1 MQIET
6 TDPLVITTY
15 TDSYALDA
23 ETFGLHWFPADELS
37 TYAYGSAA
45 WHNLAPAIMA
55 ETAGEIAF
63 SIDKASAQTV
73 EQTSFIDG
81 PTLEI
86 QKKYLDQALAEGF
99 IPYAATLGEFIT
111 AEEAQARYENLS
123 TWFADHNHFWIGT
136 GPFYL
141 DQVFTTEGNAVLKRN
156 ENYPD
161 LADKWARFSEPK
173 VGVVD
178 LSGEGT
184 VTAGQE
190 ATFDVFVTFKDE
202 PYPADEIES
211 VKYLVFNANNEVVAT
226 GEAEAAGDGQYT
238 IVLGPDVTSGL
249 EAGANRLE
257 VAVAS
262 KLVSIPSFANFEFVT
277 VQ

>member
-1 MQIET
+1 
-6 TDPLVITTY
+6 VITTY

-23 ETFGLHWFPADELS
+23 EAFTGHWFPADELS
-37 TYAYGSAA
+37 TYTVGSAA

-55 ETAGEIAF
+55 EAAGEIAF
-63 SIDKASAQTV
+63 SIDKASANTV
-73 EQTSFIDG
+73 EQTNFIDG

-86 QKKYLDQALAEGF
+86 QKQYLDQALAEGF

-123 TWFADHNHFWIGT
+123 NWFEEHTHFWLGT

-141 DQVFTTEGNAVLKRN
+141 DQVFTTEGNAVLKRY

-161 LADKWARFSEPK
+161 LADKWSRFSEPK
-173 VGVVD
+173 IGVADV
-178 LSGEGT
+178 SGEGT

-202 PYPADEIES
+202 PYPAEEIES

-226 GEAEAAGDGQYT
+226 GDAEAAGDGQYT
-238 IVLGPDVTSGL
+238 IVLGPEVTSSL
-249 EAGANRLE
+249 EAGANKLE

-262 KLVSIPSFANFEFVT
+262 KLVSIPSFATFEFVT

>member
-1 MQIET
+1 MATLFLEHGRVLI
-6 TDPLVITTY
+6 
-15 TDSYALDA
+15 AFFKA
-23 ETFGLHWFPADELS
+23 ERTAFFESATFGQGNQTGWP
-37 TYAYGSAA
+37 TG
-45 WHNLAPAIMA
+45 
-55 ETAGEIAF
+55 
-63 SIDKASAQTV
+63 DK
-73 EQTSFIDG
+73 FR
-81 PTLEI
+81 L
-86 QKKYLDQALAEGF
+86 
-99 IPYAATLGEFIT
+99 
-111 AEEAQARYENLS
+111 
-123 TWFADHNHFWIGT
+123 
-136 GPFYL
+136 
-141 DQVFTTEGNAVLKRN
+141 FTTEGNAVLKRN

>member
-1 MQIET
+1 
-6 TDPLVITTY
+6 
-15 TDSYALDA
+15 
-23 ETFGLHWFPADELS
+23 
-37 TYAYGSAA
+37 
-45 WHNLAPAIMA
+45 MA
-55 ETAGEIAF
+55 ESTLESPLPVATPKKEHDSSLIRVAKYMFVRLITMTFTVILGLYLTILIANMGGYVDRIRRGEIRDF
-63 SIDKASAQTV
+63 V
-73 EQTSFIDG
+73 
-81 PTLEI
+81 
-86 QKKYLDQALAEGF
+86 
-99 IPYAATLGEFIT
+99 
-111 AEEAQARYENLS
+111 
-123 TWFADHNHFWIGT
+123 H
-136 GPFYL
+136 
-141 DQVFTTEGNAVLKRN
+141 QVFTTEGNAVLKRN